1 MVMAMLRMRLR
12 APYYLPSPTPSSSGD
27 WERGGTESDSMDS
40 EDRERA
46 FDAEVRWREG
56 SDSGGSDSGGSDSD
70 PDWVDGG
77 SDSDSD

>member
-1 MVMAMLRMRLR
+1 
-12 APYYLPSPTPSSSGD
+12 
-27 WERGGTESDSMDS
+27 MDS

-56 SDSGGSDSGGSDSD
+56 SDSGGTDSGGSDSD